1 MKKSI
6 LFFVAFIAIATIA
19 KAQGSVLATLNHNDT
34 IQTFY
39 GASAYQA
46 ALDAATHGDVI
57 TLSAGQFL
65 AKNIEKAV
73 SIHGAGMGVGENTDA
88 ATVIVNDFSINI
100 PNEVTERLEIEG
112 IYHNGNIEI
121 SSYKILKNP
130 TFMKC
135 RFKNLYTCYNYY
147 NSGDWHAR
155 IVNGTFL
162 HCYIKDLLRVARYSS
177 VSLINCFVGAIDDRE
192 YHDGMNSNFDFLN
205 CVLWDMNGS
214 RAQNST
220 FNNCIIYSTRT
231 DNALYSANNTAN
243 NCVIVH
249 DSINVFQNIAN
260 TSNTLVNDVEEVF
273 QNFKGTYADNITY
286 ELTDAAKQK
295 YKGTDGTEV
304 GMYGGSFPFDPTTSN
319 PRITRCVVAP
329 KSTADGKL
337 SIDIEVSN

>member
-100 PNEVTERLEIEG
+100 PNEVTERLEMEG

-121 SSYKILKNP
+121 SSYKTLKNP

-135 RFKNLYTCYNYY
+135 RFKNFYTCYDYY
-147 NSGDWHAR
+147 SSGEWHAR
-155 IVNGTFL
+155 ILNGTFL
-162 HCYIKDLLRVARYSS
+162 HCYIKDLLRIARYSS
-177 VSLINCFVGAIDDRE
+177 VSLINCFVGKIDDRE

-231 DNALYSANNTAN
+231 DNSLYSSNNTAN

-273 QNFKGTYADNITY
+273 QNFKGTYADNVTY